1 MKKILRT
8 VVGSSLKGK
17 ILTAFMLT
25 SIIPMFTLI
34 VASYVNTSHIVRD
47 NVTELTHMNL
57 EQTRSGLDI
66 WVDSYEDILFQIY
79 MNDDIVDMVSEL
91 NNGDD
96 ITRVTGQLRR
106 TLRGMFYTKEHI
118 KCITVITEGGRIVF
132 YDLLTGSATK
142 TSWLAGIGM
151 DQRQLYDL
159 VAGDNRTHVIPTR
172 RAGVYAAE
180 DYYLFHLGHR
190 IIDYQNV
197 NRQLGVVI
205 VSIDEEM
212 LQEICGKSA
221 DKNSFTFMVD
231 THGEM
236 VSCQEKEL
244 LGSRVISWSLSVEE
258 RRESYQQFLK
268 ENDLFRIRSGMVDVV
283 YDEDF
288 GVDIVHVSN
297 QNELM
302 DRLET
307 QQQIMLGFLGVTA
320 LILFCL
326 IVTLTRELMSSIN
339 QLVGT
344 MQIAGRGELSVRA
357 VVNQKTPTEIRMIE
371 TQFNAM
377 MDKLEYS
384 IKKEKEAS
392 EKQRNAE
399 IAALE
404 AQLNPHFLYNTLDTI
419 NWMAIDKDAYEI
431 SNSVTALASI
441 LRYGI
446 DNSNAVVKI
455 SREVEWLKQYLFLQ
469 QTRLTNTFEC
479 NIQVSP
485 EVFEW
490 KIHKLLFQPFV
501 ENAILHGFEGKKGTH
516 ILEIAIVPE
525 QEKLMIEIRDNGKGI
540 PEALVEQMNRGIYSE
555 NQRKNCIGMENAI
568 TRLKMY
574 YGTEGTVRIESK
586 VGEYTKIQLFIPK
599 VVD

>member
-1 MKKILRT
+1 MKKVLRT
-8 VVGSSLKGK
+8 VSGSSMKGK

-25 SIIPMFTLI
+25 SIIPMFILI

-47 NVTELTHMNL
+47 NVTEQTHMNL
-57 EQTRSGLDI
+57 EQTRSSLDI

-79 MNDDIVDMVSEL
+79 MNDDIVDMVNEL
-91 NNGDD
+91 NSGDD

-106 TLRGMFYTKEHI
+106 TLRGMFYTKDHI
-118 KCITVITEGGRIVF
+118 KCITVITESGRIVF

-142 TSWLAGIGM
+142 TSWLADIGM
-151 DQRQLYDL
+151 DQRELYDL

-172 RAGVYAAE
+172 KAGVYAAE
-180 DYYLFHLGHR
+180 NYYLFHLGHR

-221 DKNSFTFMVD
+221 GKNSFTFMVD

-244 LGSRVISWSLSVEE
+244 LGNRVISWSFSVEE
-258 RRESYQQFLK
+258 RREAYQQFLK
-268 ENDLFRIRSGMVDVV
+268 ENDLFGIRSGMVDVV
-283 YDEDF
+283 YDEEF

-297 QNELM
+297 QDELM
-302 DRLET
+302 DRLEA
-307 QQQIMLGFLGVTA
+307 QQQIMLIFLGVTA
-320 LILFCL
+320 LILFSL
-326 IVTLTRELMSSIN
+326 IVTLTRNLMSSIN
-339 QLVGT
+339 KLVGT
-344 MQIAGRGELSVRA
+344 MQIAGKGELSVRA

-419 NWMAIDKDAYEI
+419 NWMAIDKDEYEI

-469 QTRLTNTFEC
+469 QTRLMNTFEC

-540 PEALVEQMNRGIYSE
+540 PEALVEQMNRGIYPE
-555 NQRKNCIGMENAI
+555 NQGKNCIGMENAI

>member
-1 MKKILRT
+1 MKKVLRT
-8 VVGSSLKGK
+8 VFGSSMKGK

-25 SIIPMFTLI
+25 SIIPMFILI

-47 NVTELTHMNL
+47 NVTEQTHMNL
-57 EQTRSGLDI
+57 EQTRSSLDI

-79 MNDDIVDMVSEL
+79 MNDDIVDMVNEL
-91 NNGDD
+91 NSGDD

-106 TLRGMFYTKEHI
+106 TLRGMFYTKDHI
-118 KCITVITEGGRIVF
+118 KCITVITESGRIVF

-142 TSWLAGIGM
+142 TSWLADIGM
-151 DQRQLYDL
+151 DQRELYDL

-172 RAGVYAAE
+172 KAGVYAAE
-180 DYYLFHLGHR
+180 NYYLFHLGHR

-221 DKNSFTFMVD
+221 GKNSFTFMVD

-244 LGSRVISWSLSVEE
+244 LGNRVISWSFSVEE
-258 RRESYQQFLK
+258 RREAYQQFLK
-268 ENDLFRIRSGMVDVV
+268 ENDLFGIRSGMVDVV
-283 YDEDF
+283 YDEEF

-297 QNELM
+297 QDELM
-302 DRLET
+302 DRLEA
-307 QQQIMLGFLGVTA
+307 QQQIMLIFLGVTA
-320 LILFCL
+320 LILFSL
-326 IVTLTRELMSSIN
+326 IVTLTRNLMSSIN
-339 QLVGT
+339 KLVGT
-344 MQIAGRGELSVRA
+344 MQIAGKGELSVRA

-419 NWMAIDKDAYEI
+419 NWMAIDKDEYEI

-469 QTRLTNTFEC
+469 QTRLMNTFEC

-540 PEALVEQMNRGIYSE
+540 PEALVEQMNRGIYPE
-555 NQRKNCIGMENAI
+555 NQGKNCIGMENAI